1 MKKSK
6 IKFKLDCDPNKEGIW
21 RYASFLAQI
30 SEQFQLTLGEGN
42 TEETA
47 FSETVSLKR
56 EDQNPTG
63 SVKDRGMAYLVS
75 WAYSCGKKD
84 LVLSSSGNAAISAA
98 KYSQIKGINLYAFVA
113 PSINQG
119 KLKKLEELR
128 AKVFISPR
136 PVSEAIKFSQK
147 NNFLN
152 LRPSRS
158 EYGAEGYQTIA
169 FELAGKEKLPDDI
182 FIPVSSGVLLLGVIK
197 GFKKLGFLPRI
208 HVCQSSAVYPI
219 ASFFTNNFQSE
230 EKSLAGALVAKFSPL
245 RNQVITAVKES
256 KGTGWVINNQEVLA
270 SQRILE
276 AKGITTSEEG
286 ALTVAA
292 WQKAKQSNWPV
303 GEAVCLLTGRKY

>member
-6 IKFKLDCDPNKEGIW
+6 IKFELGCDPKKEGIW
-21 RYASFLAQI
+21 RYASFLAPIQ
-30 SEQFQLTLGEGN
+30 EQFQLTLGEGK
-42 TEETA
+42 TGETDLN
-47 FSETVSLKR
+47 ERVSLKR

-63 SVKDRGMAYLVS
+63 SVKDRGIAFLVS

-98 KYSQIKGINLYAFVA
+98 KYSQIANINLYAFVS
-113 PSINQG
+113 PSINPR
-119 KLKKLEELR
+119 KLKKLEELK

-158 EYGAEGYQTIA
+158 EYGNEGYQTIA
-169 FELAGKEKLPDDI
+169 FELAEKDKLPEDI
-182 FIPVSSGVLLLGVIK
+182 FIPVSSGVMLLGITK

-219 ASFFTNNFQSE
+219 ASFFTNDFQAE
-230 EKSLAGALVAKFSPL
+230 EKSLAEALVAKFSPL

-256 KGTGWVINNQEVLA
+256 KGSGWVINNQEILA
-270 SQRILE
+270 CQRILE

-286 ALTVAA
+286 ALAVAA
-292 WQKAKQSNWPV
+292 WQKAKQSNWMV
-303 GEAVCLLTGRKY
+303 GETVCLLTGRKY

>member
-6 IKFKLDCDPNKEGIW
+6 IKFKIGFDPNKEGIW
-21 RYASFLAQI
+21 RYASFLAPI
-30 SEQFQLTLGEGN
+30 PEQFQLTLGEGKTDEIILN
-42 TEETA
+42 EN
-47 FSETVSLKR
+47 VSLKR

-63 SVKDRGMAYLVS
+63 SVKDRGMAFLVS

-98 KYSQIKGINLYAFVA
+98 KYSQIADINLYAFVS
-113 PSINQG
+113 PSINPG
-119 KLKKLEELR
+119 KLKKLEELK

-147 NNFLN
+147 NNFLS

-158 EYGAEGYQTIA
+158 EYGNEGYQTIS
-169 FELAGKEKLPDDI
+169 FELSESAKFPEDI
-182 FIPVSSGVLLLGVIK
+182 FIPVSSGVMLLGIIK

-219 ASFFTNNFQSE
+219 ASFFTNDFQQE
-230 EKSLAGALVAKFSPL
+230 KKSLAEALVAKFSPL
-245 RNQVITAVKES
+245 RNQVIEAVKES
-256 KGTGWVINNQEVLA
+256 KGSGWVISNQEILA
-270 SQRILE
+270 CQRILE

-286 ALTVAA
+286 ALAVAA
-292 WQKAKQSNWPV
+292 WQKAKQGNWPV
-303 GEAVCLLTGRKY
+303 GETVCLLTGRKY